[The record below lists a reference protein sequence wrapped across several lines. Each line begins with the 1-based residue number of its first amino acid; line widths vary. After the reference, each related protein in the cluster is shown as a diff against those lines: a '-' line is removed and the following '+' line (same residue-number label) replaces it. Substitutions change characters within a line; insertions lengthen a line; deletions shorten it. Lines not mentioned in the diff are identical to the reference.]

1 MADVLLDPYG
11 EAIGEFPLTG
21 TPEEQLRAVVK
32 YAVRAPSSHN
42 TQPWLFRVAA
52 NEIALYADRS
62 RGLPVVDPDDRE
74 LVISCGATLFHLR
87 LALRHFGCGETVVV
101 LPDPDDP
108 NLLARVR
115 LQGSHEPTDEEHAL
129 FGAIPRRRTTR
140 LPFPPRPIAANVLA
154 ALAAAAA
161 PEGAWLHFLAA
172 PRLRDTAADL
182 VAQGDRLQ
190 MTDPHFRRELA
201 AWLRPNWSDRGDG
214 MPGFAFGFGDVM
226 AALGPLVVRT
236 FDVGEG
242 RAARNR
248 ELALGSPALAV
259 LGTAA
264 DGVRD
269 WLAAGQALARVL
281 LRAEVAG
288 VTASFLNQPIEVP
301 ELRPSLQGLV
311 GGTGY
316 PQMLLRLGYKSQKT
330 LLPTPRRP
338 AEQVLIE
345 EPAIAPGAR

>member
-74 LVISCGATLFHLR
+74 LVISCGAALFHLR
-87 LALRHFGCGETVVV
+87 LALRHFGCAETVAV
-101 LPDPDDP
+101 LPDPTDP
-108 NLLARVR
+108 DLLAR
-115 LQGSHEPTDEEHAL
+115 LHLTGSHEPTDEEHAL
-129 FGAIPRRRTTR
+129 FAAIPRRRTMR
-140 LPFPPRPIAANVLA
+140 LPFPPRPIAADVVA

-161 PEGAWLHFLAA
+161 PEGAWLHLIDAA
-172 PRLRDTAADL
+172 RTRDSVADL
-182 VAQGDRLQ
+182 VAQADRVQ
-190 MTDPHFRRELA
+190 MADPHFRRELA

-214 MPGFAFGFGDVM
+214 MPGGAFGFGDIM

-259 LGTAA
+259 LGTAS
-264 DGVRD
+264 DTPRD

-281 LRAEVAG
+281 LRADVAD
-288 VTASFLNQPIEVP
+288 VAASFLNQPVEVP
-301 ELRPSLQGLV
+301 ELRLMLRRLV
-311 GGTGY
+311 GGDGY
-316 PQMLLRLGYKSQKT
+316 PQLVLRFGYKSAKV

-338 AEQVLIE
+338 AEQVLVE
-345 EPAIAPGAR
+345 EPASVPAAR